1 MTQFLHECL
10 TNAGYD
16 TETIAA
22 IAASPAMCA
31 TLAEYYELRAAH
43 VEEGGRGVEVRGYT
57 AVMSVQRVRDNRGKS
72 TFSSDAKRV
81 YQTAKELFGGFTRSQ
96 VARLLAVCRYK
107 HVAIDRLISLMYAL
121 RAQSWARGWIRTREA
136 VAAL

>member
-43 VEEGGRGVEVRGYT
+43 VEEGGRGVEVT
-57 AVMSVQRVRDNRGKS
+57 AVVDTRSHNTDNRGKS
-72 TFSSDAKRV
+72 TFTSDAKRV